1 MPRKFKQHRHDFMM
15 LRFTDLWK
23 VFQQS
28 SCKTHDRCKFYGKQ
42 VVNESPRCE
51 QAGVEWYVCLVV
63 RFDFQP
69 GDAMRVAFSGVT
81 QILEFPVSWF
91 FFGSRN
97 YLFFISCCLCF
108 FSSSSSHETLSL
120 LVRLALTK
128 TCYLGTSPPTMS
140 QFYLTTLGTKI
151 NINITTIEGAKLMG
165 CMKNTNY
172 VPIQKLN
179 L

>member
-1 MPRKFKQHRHDFMM
+1 MIEINKSYDWKFKQQRHDFMM

-28 SCKTHDRCKFYGKQ
+28 ACKTHDRCKFYGKQ

-81 QILEFPVSWF
+81 QILEFPDSWF
-91 FFGSRN
+91 FSN
-97 YLFFISCCLCF
+97 KETNF
-108 FSSSSSHETLSL
+108 FSFYFALFYCSSSSHETLLSFSE
-120 LVRLALTK
+120 
-128 TCYLGTSPPTMS
+128 TCL
-140 QFYLTTLGTKI
+140 I
-151 NINITTIEGAKLMG
+151 
-165 CMKNTNY
+165 
-172 VPIQKLN
+172 
-179 L
+179 